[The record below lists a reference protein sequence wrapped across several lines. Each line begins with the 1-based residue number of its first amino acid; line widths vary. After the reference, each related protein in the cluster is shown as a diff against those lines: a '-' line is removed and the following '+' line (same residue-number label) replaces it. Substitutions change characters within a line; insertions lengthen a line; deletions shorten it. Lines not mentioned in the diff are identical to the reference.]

1 MSIDNTARAL
11 LEAMMPK
18 KQPGAYD
25 TTATVSRVEENIL
38 WVHIPGGIDET
49 PVRKTIDA
57 KAGDEVQI
65 RVGGGRAWATGN
77 ESAPPTDDTTALLAK
92 LIADDSLKRAI
103 EALATLKLHAV
114 EIEALRAAQ
123 IETKWIQSPDY
134 TATEIPLIYPDDDLY
149 PDSVLYPSDGN
160 LVISGFAID
169 LEHAIIYGAFYS
181 EQISTL
187 QAQITTLQAQIAAL
201 ETRIYTLENKLVY
214 PIAVPATLSA
224 ASVQSVGAL
233 SLEPLSGLEQ
243 TTLDQTDEEE
253 I

>member
-1 MSIDNTARAL
+1 MSVDTTARELMEAL
-11 LEAMMPK
+11 QPK
-18 KQPGAYD
+18 KGTSAYD
-25 TTATVSRVEENIL
+25 TQATVTRVEGDTL
-38 WVHIPGGIDET
+38 WVHIPGGVDET
-49 PVRKTIDA
+49 PIQRTIAASEGDVVQVRVSGGNA
-57 KAGDEVQI
+57 FA
-65 RVGGGRAWATGN
+65 VGNA
-77 ESAPPTDDTTALLAK
+77 SAPPTDDTTALLAK

-114 EIEALRAAQ
+114 ELEALRAAQ

-169 LEHAIIYGAFYS
+169 LERAIIYGAFYS
-181 EQISTL
+181 E
-187 QAQITTLQAQIAAL
+187 QITTLQAQIAAL

-214 PIAVPATLSA
+214 PIAAPATLSA

-243 TTLDQTDEEE
+243 TTLDQADEEE